1 MLDCDGVGESHRG
14 SSSRVILDSKIALRT
29 VLYLCIKYRIQVNM
43 YHVSAQGV
51 DEHVIN
57 VHYYYYGAPVR
68 LGERML
74 DCGDVGRYRHG
85 HDTGWRYGAPTFFS
99 TLPSLYEALTA
110 LT

>member
-1 MLDCDGVGESHRG
+1 
-14 SSSRVILDSKIALRT
+14 
-29 VLYLCIKYRIQVNM
+29 M
-43 YHVSAQGV
+43 YHVSTQRVA
-51 DEHVIN
+51 ERMIH

-68 LGERML
+68 FGERML